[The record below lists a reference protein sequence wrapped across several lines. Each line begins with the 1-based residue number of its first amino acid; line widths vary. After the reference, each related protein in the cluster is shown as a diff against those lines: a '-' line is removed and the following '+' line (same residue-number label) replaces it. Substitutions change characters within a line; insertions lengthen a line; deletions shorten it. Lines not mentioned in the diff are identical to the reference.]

1 MLYWHCCANVLHMHG
16 PLANTTH
23 NHSLIIFLLDISK
36 SATSSLHWLVYCN
49 AATPQKTCFLK
60 ISELAKHHKLE
71 HSSAS
76 SIIQTCINLFLHMLV
91 APNSYTMIRQQV
103 PLGISPTV
111 NHIIGDIPYVLS
123 LCTGISPIVNHI
135 IGDIPHI
142 LLLCTGISPTV
153 NHVIGD
159 IPHVLLL
166 CMGISPTVNHIIGD
180 IPHVLLLCTGISP
193 TVNHVI
199 GDIPHVLLLC
209 TGISPTVNHI
219 IGDNPHVLL
228 LCMGIS
234 PICYSAVWEYPT
246 QLICVIGDKV
256 MSLGISHD
264 TIDDIPCLPLC
275 YMGIF
280 ITYC

>member
-111 NHIIGDIPYVLS
+111 NYVTGDIPYVLFSCLGISLTSYCSVWGYPLQILLGIS
-123 LCTGISPIVNHI
+123 LCAIALHR
-135 IGDIPHI
+135 DIYSQSYHWGYI
-142 LLLCTGISPTV
+142 LCTGISPTV

-180 IPHVLLLCTGISP
+180 IPHVLLLC
-193 TVNHVI
+193 
-199 GDIPHVLLLC
+199 
-209 TGISPTVNHI
+209 
-219 IGDNPHVLL
+219 
-228 LCMGIS
+228 MGIS
-234 PICYSAVWEYPT
+234 PMCYSAVWEYPT